1 MEQIKQIEIV
11 TGDRAVVQKQIN
23 DLLSQGWTM
32 KGELLVN
39 RAFDNKYDI
48 QYTQVMILLY

>member
-1 MEQIKQIEIV
+1 MTKQIEIV
-11 TGDRAVVQKQIN
+11 TGSDSSEVQKRIN
-23 DLLSQGWTM
+23 ELLSQGWEL

-48 QYTQVMILLY
+48 QYTQVMTLLY